1 MRALGMNRRAVIYFA
16 VIGVVAAAVMTVP
29 QIVLLGLAAG
39 ILPGYILGITPSLFC
54 YSLVWWPIRG
64 VLLKAGLLA
73 GLDPAQRFLH
83 WTAGTAAVAIT
94 LIPAVLVPRAFN
106 VSIELAATALCAE
119 DHENAGPIAFP
130 TVVALRLPRSYV
142 QINLCEALCQ
152 HLLYNGV
159 VSRVIV
165 GQVNGPD
172 ASIPPPPNAYWI
184 ERRDR
189 CPEPDISIFQVAWPT
204 DFPLEQGGPLT
215 RVRARIAAGE
225 CLLRDQGTIEE
236 AGATITVRQLKKGA
250 SIFDTPWSLEPDT
263 VEATRL
269 EIVESDGRV
278 LYRRT
283 EVTTHPLM
291 VPLLIDV
298 QSGLLTTV
306 TYVGWARPTVV
317 YAPIGPQGRDVMPD
331 LLGAASRRVDKP
343 EQ

>member
-1 MRALGMNRRAVIYFA
+1 MRALGMSRRAAIYFA
-16 VIGVVAAAVMTVP
+16 VVGVVATVVMAVP
-29 QIVLLGLAAG
+29 QIALIGLAAG
-39 ILPGYILGITPSLFC
+39 ILPGYLLAITPSLFC
-54 YSLVWWPIRG
+54 YSLAWWPIRR

-73 GLDPAQRFLH
+73 GLDPARRLLH
-83 WTAGTAAVAIT
+83 WTAGTSAVAIT
-94 LIPAVLVPRAFN
+94 LIPAILVPRALN
-106 VSIELAATALCAE
+106 VSIEEAATTLRAE
-119 DHENAGPIAFP
+119 DHESAGQIAFP
-130 TVVALRLPRSYV
+130 TVVALRFPRSYV

-165 GQVNGPD
+165 SQLNGPD

-204 DFPLEQGGPLT
+204 DIPFEDGGPLT

-225 CLLRDQGTIEE
+225 CLLRDQGKIEE

-250 SIFDTPWSLEPDT
+250 SIFDTPWTLEPDT
-263 VEATRL
+263 VEANRL
-269 EIVESDGRV
+269 EIVESDGRL

-283 EVTTHPLM
+283 EVKTQPLM

-298 QSGLLTTV
+298 QSGLFTTV
-306 TYVGWARPTVV
+306 TYVGWARSPVV
-317 YAPIGPQGRDVMPD
+317 YSPIGPQGRDVMPD

-343 EQ
+343 KQ